1 MYKYD
6 VALTIYYGWGPG
18 IGKGLSPYII
28 PFLRCIVRDARESI
42 LEVVPEVG
50 AISVVWQEVAG
61 R

>member
-28 PFLRCIVRDARESI
+28 PFLRCIVHDAQESI

-50 AISVVWQEVAG
+50 AISVV